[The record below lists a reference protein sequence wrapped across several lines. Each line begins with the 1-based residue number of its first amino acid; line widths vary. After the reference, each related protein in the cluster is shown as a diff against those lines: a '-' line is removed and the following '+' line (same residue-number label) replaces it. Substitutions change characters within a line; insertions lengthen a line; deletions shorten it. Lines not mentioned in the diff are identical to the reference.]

1 MNIFI
6 LVHYNISEYNSE
18 PKLINDVQSIAK
30 SFFSNRNA
38 ASYDRIVKYTT
49 FGKDSLWKQNIAN
62 YITPEH
68 KYILDV
74 ACGTGIFSSFISN
87 IPYKDLIGVDLTYS
101 YISNAKSKK
110 GYSLLVNSMAELLPF
125 KSESFDCIVSCY
137 LAKYAKI
144 SLMVDETWRLLKKG
158 GLVIFSD
165 FVYPLNKIM
174 RLLWNSYFN
183 ILKLAGHILKP
194 WKYVFYNL
202 DEVIKRS
209 TWTKDLKIALEKKGF
224 ESLDVKYYTGGTSA
238 IISAFKI

>member
-1 MNIFI
+1 
-6 LVHYNISEYNSE
+6 
-18 PKLINDVQSIAK
+18 VQSIAK

>member
-1 MNIFI
+1 
-6 LVHYNISEYNSE
+6 L
-18 PKLINDVQSIAK
+18 
-30 SFFSNRNA
+30 
-38 ASYDRIVKYTT
+38 
-49 FGKDSLWKQNIAN
+49 KQNIAN
-62 YITPEH
+62 YKTPEQ

-101 YISNAKSKK
+101 YISNAKAKR

-144 SLMVDETWRLLKKG
+144 SLMVDEIWRLLKKG

>member
-1 MNIFI
+1 
-6 LVHYNISEYNSE
+6 VE
-18 PKLINDVQSIAK
+18 SIAK

-38 ASYDRIVKYTT
+38 SSYDRIVKYTT

-62 YITPEH
+62 YITPKH

-101 YISNAKSKK
+101 YISNAKAKR

-125 KSESFDCIVSCY
+125 KPESFDCIVSCY
-137 LAKYAKI
+137 EI
-144 SLMVDETWRLLKKG
+144 WRLLKKG
-158 GLVIFSD
+158 GIVIFSD

-183 ILKLAGHILKP
+183 ILKLAGQIIKP

-224 ESLDVKYYTGGTSA
+224 QSLDVKYYTGGTSA

>member
-1 MNIFI
+1 
-6 LVHYNISEYNSE
+6 
-18 PKLINDVQSIAK
+18 VQSIAK

-38 ASYDRIVKYTT
+38 DSYDRIVKYTT
-49 FGKDSLWKQNIAN
+49 FGKDSLWKQNIAK

-101 YISNAKSKK
+101 YISNAKAKK

-144 SLMVDETWRLLKKG
+144 SLMVDEIWRLLKKG

-183 ILKLAGHILKP
+183 ILKLAGQIIKP

-202 DEVIKRS
+202 NEVIKRS
-209 TWTKDLKIALEKKGF
+209 TWTNDLKIALEKKGF
-224 ESLDVKYYTGGTSA
+224 QSLDVKYYTGGTSA

>member
-1 MNIFI
+1 MI
-6 LVHYNISEYNSE
+6 H
-18 PKLINDVQSIAK
+18 DGQSIAK
-30 SFFSNRNA
+30 KFFSNQNA

-49 FGKDSLWKQNIAN
+49 FGCDSLWKQNIAN

-68 KYILDV
+68 KSILDV

-87 IPYKDLIGVDLTYS
+87 IPYKNLIGVDLTYS
-101 YISNAKSKK
+101 YISNAKTKR

-144 SLMVDETWRLLKKG
+144 SLMVDEIWRILKKG

-165 FVYPLNKIM
+165 FVYPLNKII

-183 ILKLAGHILKP
+183 ILKLIGEINKP

-202 DEVIKRS
+202 DEVIRQS
-209 TWTKDLKIALEKKGF
+209 TWIKDLKIALENKGF
-224 ESLDVKYYTGGTSA
+224 RSLNVKYYTGGTSA